1 MNRTIKIYI
10 GLLIFLFGLIAF
22 IELTRER
29 PINWKPTYN
38 EKHKIP
44 FGTYIF
50 HEELEAV
57 FPNQEFTDVRK
68 TPYEFF
74 DEYYDWDEDE
84 YTTTGNFIH
93 VAQYSEM
100 DEISAQELLDFVSY
114 GNTVF
119 MSSNYFPNRLKDS
132 LGFNTTNQYDL
143 KGNSYFTLTNP
154 RFKTDSITIDRGINN
169 FHFSKLNEDLTT
181 VLGHQT
187 FDSIAFPNFIKVNYY
202 QGSFLLHLQPIAFT
216 NYNLLKKNNKKYTEA
231 VLGYLPEDNI
241 FYNSLNK
248 ANTNVS
254 GSKLRYILSQDAL
267 RYAWYLGLISL
278 VLFLIFNAK
287 RRQRIVKE
295 IKPHENTTVAFTKTI
310 GNLYY
315 ETKDHNNLVEKKIT
329 YFLEYLR
336 RVYFLDTQ
344 ILDERFT
351 KLLIQKSGKDKE
363 QIQQLVKSIVH
374 LKAKPQCTEADLI
387 NLNKQIEDF
396 YTA

>member
-1 MNRTIKIYI
+1 MNRTLKIYI
-10 GLLIFLFGLIAF
+10 GLLIFLFGIIAF

-38 EKHKIP
+38 ERHKIP

-50 HEELEAV
+50 HEELEGV
-57 FPNQEFTDVRK
+57 FPNQKFTDVRK

-74 DEYYDWDEDE
+74 DAYYDWDEDE

-169 FHFSKLNEDLTT
+169 FHFSKLDKDLTT

-216 NYNLLKKNNKKYTEA
+216 NYNLLKKNNKKYAEA

-344 ILDERFT
+344 VLDERFT

>member
-1 MNRTIKIYI
+1 MNRTIKIYV
-10 GLLIFLFGLIAF
+10 GLLILFLGLIAF
-22 IELTRER
+22 IELTKER

-38 EKHKIP
+38 ERHKIP

-50 HEELEAV
+50 HEELENV
-57 FPNQEFTDVRK
+57 FSDKEFTDIRK

-74 DEYYDWDEDE
+74 DEYYNWEEDE

-114 GNTVF
+114 GNTVL
-119 MSSNYFPNRLKDS
+119 MSSNYFPKRLKDS
-132 LGFNTTNQYDL
+132 LGFNTTNEYDL
-143 KGNSYFTLTNP
+143 KGNSFFTLTNP

-169 FHFSKLNEDLTT
+169 FHFSELDKSITT

-187 FDSIAFPNFIKVNYY
+187 FDSIAFPNFVKVKHYDG
-202 QGSFLLHLQPIAFT
+202 QFLLHLQPIAFT
-216 NYNLLKKNNKKYTEA
+216 NYSLLKKNNKKYTEA
-231 VLGYLPEDNI
+231 VLAYLPEDNI
-241 FYNSLNK
+241 YYNSLNK

-254 GSKLRYILSQDAL
+254 GSKLRFILSQDAL

-278 VLFLIFNAK
+278 LLFLIFNAK

-344 ILDERFT
+344 VLDERFT

-387 NLNKQIEDF
+387 HLNKQIEDF
-396 YTA
+396 YTT

>member
-169 FHFSKLNEDLTT
+169 FHFSKLDKDLTT

-216 NYNLLKKNNKKYTEA
+216 NYNLLKKNNKKYAEA

>member
-1 MNRTIKIYI
+1 MNRTIKIYV
-10 GLLIFLFGLIAF
+10 GLLILFLGLIAF
-22 IELTRER
+22 IELTKER

-38 EKHKIP
+38 ERHKIP

-50 HEELEAV
+50 HEELENV
-57 FPNQEFTDVRK
+57 FSDKEFTDVRK

-74 DEYYDWDEDE
+74 DEYYNWEEDE

-100 DEISAQELLDFVSY
+100 DDISAQELLDFVSY
-114 GNTVF
+114 GNTVL
-119 MSSNYFPNRLKDS
+119 MSSNYFPKRLKDS
-132 LGFNTTNQYDL
+132 LGFNTTNEYDL

-169 FHFSKLNEDLTT
+169 FHFSKLDKNLTT

-187 FDSIAFPNFIKVNYY
+187 FDSIAFPNFIKVKHYDG
-202 QGSFLLHLQPIAFT
+202 QFLLHLQPIAFT
-216 NYNLLKKNNKKYTEA
+216 NYSLLKKNNKKYTEA

-241 FYNSLNK
+241 YYNSLNK

-254 GSKLRYILSQDAL
+254 GSKLRFILSQDAL

-278 VLFLIFNAK
+278 LLFLIFNAK

-344 ILDERFT
+344 VLDERFT

-387 NLNKQIEDF
+387 HLNKQIEDF

>member
-10 GLLIFLFGLIAF
+10 GLLIFIFGLIAF

-38 EKHKIP
+38 ERHKIP

-74 DEYYDWDEDE
+74 DAYYDWEEDE

-169 FHFSKLNEDLTT
+169 FHFSKLDKDLTT

-216 NYNLLKKNNKKYTEA
+216 NYNLLKKNNKKYAEA

-315 ETKDHNNLVEKKIT
+315 ETKDHNNLVEKKTT

-344 ILDERFT
+344 VLEERFT

-374 LKAKPQCTEADLI
+374 LKAKPQCTEGDLI

>member
-1 MNRTIKIYI
+1 MNRTIKIYV
-10 GLLIFLFGLIAF
+10 GLLILFLGLIAF
-22 IELTRER
+22 IELTKER

-38 EKHKIP
+38 ERHKIP

-50 HEELEAV
+50 HEELESV
-57 FPNQEFTDVRK
+57 FSDKEFTDVRK

-74 DEYYDWDEDE
+74 DEYYNWEEDE
-84 YTTTGNFIH
+84 YTITGNFIH
-93 VAQYSEM
+93 IAQYSEM
-100 DEISAQELLDFVSY
+100 DDISAQELLDFVSY
-114 GNTVF
+114 GNTVL
-119 MSSNYFPNRLKDS
+119 MSSNYFPKRLKDS
-132 LGFNTTNQYDL
+132 LGFNTTNEYDL
-143 KGNSYFTLTNP
+143 KGDSYFTLTNP

-169 FHFSKLNEDLTT
+169 FHFSKLDKSKTT

-187 FDSIAFPNFIKVNYY
+187 FDSIAFPNFVKVKHYDG
-202 QGSFLLHLQPIAFT
+202 QFLLHLQPIAFT
-216 NYNLLKKNNKKYTEA
+216 NYSLLKKNNKKYTEA

-344 ILDERFT
+344 VLDERFT

-387 NLNKQIEDF
+387 HLNKQIEDF

>member
-74 DEYYDWDEDE
+74 DAYYDWDEDE

-154 RFKTDSITIDRGINN
+154 RFKKDSITIDRGINN
-169 FHFSKLNEDLTT
+169 FHFSKLDKDITT

-216 NYNLLKKNNKKYTEA
+216 NYNLLKKNNKKYAEA

-344 ILDERFT
+344 VLDERFT

-374 LKAKPQCTEADLI
+374 SKAKPQCTEADLI

>member
-1 MNRTIKIYI
+1 MNRTIKIYV
-10 GLLIFLFGLIAF
+10 GLLILFLGLIAF
-22 IELTRER
+22 IELTKER

-38 EKHKIP
+38 ERHKIP

-50 HEELEAV
+50 HEELENV
-57 FPNQEFTDVRK
+57 FSDKEFTDVRK

-74 DEYYDWDEDE
+74 DEYYNWEEDE

-93 VAQYSEM
+93 IAQYSEM
-100 DEISAQELLDFVSY
+100 DDISAQELLDFVSY
-114 GNTVF
+114 GNTVL
-119 MSSNYFPNRLKDS
+119 MSSNYFPKRLKDS
-132 LGFNTTNQYDL
+132 LGFNTTNEYDL
-143 KGNSYFTLTNP
+143 KGNSFFTLTNP

-169 FHFSKLNEDLTT
+169 FHFSKLNKSITT

-187 FDSIAFPNFIKVNYY
+187 FDSIAFPNFIKVKHYDG
-202 QGSFLLHLQPIAFT
+202 QFLLHLQPIAFT
-216 NYNLLKKNNKKYTEA
+216 NYSLLKKNNKKYTEA
-231 VLGYLPEDNI
+231 VLGYLPKDNI
-241 FYNSLNK
+241 YYNSLNK

-254 GSKLRYILSQDAL
+254 GSKLRFILSQDAL

-278 VLFLIFNAK
+278 LLFLIFNAK

-344 ILDERFT
+344 VLDERFT

-396 YTA
+396 YTT

>member
-10 GLLIFLFGLIAF
+10 GLLIFIFGLIAF

-38 EKHKIP
+38 ERHKIP

-74 DEYYDWDEDE
+74 DAYYDWEEDE

-169 FHFSKLNEDLTT
+169 FHFSKLDKDLTT

-216 NYNLLKKNNKKYTEA
+216 NYNLLKKNNKKYAEA

-254 GSKLRYILSQDAL
+254 SSKLRYILSQDAL

-344 ILDERFT
+344 VLDERFT

>member
-38 EKHKIP
+38 ERHKIP

-74 DEYYDWDEDE
+74 DAYYDWEEDE

-169 FHFSKLNEDLTT
+169 FHFSKLDKDLTT

-216 NYNLLKKNNKKYTEA
+216 NYNLLKKNNKKYAEA

-254 GSKLRYILSQDAL
+254 SSKLRYILSQDAL

-344 ILDERFT
+344 VLDERFT
-351 KLLIQKSGKDKE
+351 KLLIQKSGKDIE

>member
-1 MNRTIKIYI
+1 MNRTIKIYV
-10 GLLIFLFGLIAF
+10 GLLILFLGLIAF
-22 IELTRER
+22 IELTKER

-38 EKHKIP
+38 ERHKIP

-50 HEELEAV
+50 HEELENV
-57 FPNQEFTDVRK
+57 FSDKEFTDVRK

-74 DEYYDWDEDE
+74 DEYYNWEEDE
-84 YTTTGNFIH
+84 YTITGNFIH
-93 VAQYSEM
+93 IAQYSEM
-100 DEISAQELLDFVSY
+100 DDISAQELLDFVSY
-114 GNTVF
+114 GNTVL
-119 MSSNYFPNRLKDS
+119 MSSNYFPKRLKDS
-132 LGFNTTNQYDL
+132 LGFNTTNEYDL

-169 FHFSKLNEDLTT
+169 FHFSKLDKDLTT

-187 FDSIAFPNFIKVNYY
+187 FDSIAFPNFIKVKHYDG
-202 QGSFLLHLQPIAFT
+202 QFLLHLQPIAFT
-216 NYNLLKKNNKKYTEA
+216 NYSLLKKNNKKYTEA

-241 FYNSLNK
+241 YYNSLNK

-254 GSKLRYILSQDAL
+254 GSKLRFILSQDAL

-278 VLFLIFNAK
+278 FLFLIFNAK

-344 ILDERFT
+344 VLDERFT

-387 NLNKQIEDF
+387 HLNKQIEDF

>member
-1 MNRTIKIYI
+1 MNRTIKIYV
-10 GLLIFLFGLIAF
+10 GLLILFLGLIAF
-22 IELTRER
+22 IELTKER

-38 EKHKIP
+38 ERHKIP

-50 HEELEAV
+50 HEELESV
-57 FPNQEFTDVRK
+57 FSDKEFTDVRK

-74 DEYYDWDEDE
+74 DEYYNWDEDE

-93 VAQYSEM
+93 IAQYSEM
-100 DEISAQELLDFVSY
+100 DDVSAQELLDFVSY
-114 GNTVF
+114 GNTVL
-119 MSSNYFPNRLKDS
+119 MSSNYFPKRLKDS
-132 LGFNTTNQYDL
+132 LGFNTTNEYDL
-143 KGNSYFTLTNP
+143 KGDSYFTLTNP

-169 FHFSKLNEDLTT
+169 FHFSKLDKDLTT

-187 FDSIAFPNFIKVNYY
+187 FDSIAFPNFIKVKHYDG
-202 QGSFLLHLQPIAFT
+202 QFLLHLQPIAFT
-216 NYNLLKKNNKKYTEA
+216 NYSLLKKNNKKYTEA

-241 FYNSLNK
+241 YYNSLNK

-254 GSKLRYILSQDAL
+254 GSKLRVILSQDAL

-336 RVYFLDTQ
+336 RVYFLGTQ
-344 ILDERFT
+344 VLDERFT

-387 NLNKQIEDF
+387 HLNKQIEDF

>member
-1 MNRTIKIYI
+1 MNKTIKIYI

-74 DEYYDWDEDE
+74 DEYYDWEKDN

-169 FHFSKLNEDLTT
+169 FHFSKLDKDLTT

-287 RRQRIVKE
+287 RRQRVVKE

-315 ETKDHNNLVEKKIT
+315 ETKDHNNLVEKKTT

-363 QIQQLVKSIVH
+363 QIQQLVKYIVH

>member
-1 MNRTIKIYI
+1 MNRTIKIYV
-10 GLLIFLFGLIAF
+10 GLLILFLGLIAF
-22 IELTRER
+22 IELTKER

-38 EKHKIP
+38 ERHKIP

-50 HEELEAV
+50 HEELENV
-57 FPNQEFTDVRK
+57 FSDKEFTDVRK

-74 DEYYDWDEDE
+74 DEYYDWEEDE

-93 VAQYSEM
+93 IAQYSEM
-100 DEISAQELLDFVSY
+100 DDISAQELLDFVSY
-114 GNTVF
+114 GNTVL
-119 MSSNYFPNRLKDS
+119 MSSNYFPKRLEDS
-132 LGFNTTNQYDL
+132 LGFNTTNEYDL

-169 FHFSKLNEDLTT
+169 FHFSKLDKDLTT

-187 FDSIAFPNFIKVNYY
+187 FDSIAFPNFIKVKHYDG
-202 QGSFLLHLQPIAFT
+202 QFLLHLQPIAFT
-216 NYNLLKKNNKKYTEA
+216 NYSLLKKNNKKYTEA
-231 VLGYLPEDNI
+231 VLGYLPKDNI
-241 FYNSLNK
+241 YYNSLNK

-254 GSKLRYILSQDAL
+254 GSKLRFILSQDAL

-278 VLFLIFNAK
+278 LLFLIFNAK

-344 ILDERFT
+344 VLDERFT

-396 YTA
+396 YTT

>member
-10 GLLIFLFGLIAF
+10 GLLIFIFGLIAF

-38 EKHKIP
+38 ERHKIP

-74 DEYYDWDEDE
+74 DAYYDWEEDE

-169 FHFSKLNEDLTT
+169 FHFSKLDKDLTT

-187 FDSIAFPNFIKVNYY
+187 FDSIAFPNFIKVKHYDG
-202 QGSFLLHLQPIAFT
+202 QFLLHLQPIAFT
-216 NYNLLKKNNKKYTEA
+216 NYSLLKKNNKKYTEA

-241 FYNSLNK
+241 YYNSLNK

-254 GSKLRYILSQDAL
+254 GSKLRFILSQDAL

-344 ILDERFT
+344 VLDERFT

>member
-1 MNRTIKIYI
+1 MNRTIKIYV
-10 GLLIFLFGLIAF
+10 GLLILFLGLIAF
-22 IELTRER
+22 IELTKER

-38 EKHKIP
+38 ERHKIP

-50 HEELEAV
+50 HEELENV
-57 FPNQEFTDVRK
+57 FSDKEFTDVRK

-74 DEYYDWDEDE
+74 DEYYNWEEDE

-93 VAQYSEM
+93 IAQYSEM
-100 DEISAQELLDFVSY
+100 DDISAQELLDFVSY
-114 GNTVF
+114 GNTVL
-119 MSSNYFPNRLKDS
+119 MSSNYFPKRLKDS
-132 LGFNTTNQYDL
+132 LGFNTTNEYDL
-143 KGNSYFTLTNP
+143 KGNSFFTLTNP

-169 FHFSKLNEDLTT
+169 FHFSKLDKNLTT

-187 FDSIAFPNFIKVNYY
+187 FDSIAFPNFIKVKHYDG
-202 QGSFLLHLQPIAFT
+202 QFLLHLQPIAFT
-216 NYNLLKKNNKKYTEA
+216 NYSLLKKNNKKYTEA

-241 FYNSLNK
+241 YYNSLNK

-254 GSKLRYILSQDAL
+254 GSKLRFILSQDAL

-278 VLFLIFNAK
+278 LLFLIFNAK

-344 ILDERFT
+344 VLDERFT

-387 NLNKQIEDF
+387 HLNKQIEDF

>member
-1 MNRTIKIYI
+1 MNRTIKIYV
-10 GLLIFLFGLIAF
+10 GLLILFLGLIAF
-22 IELTRER
+22 IELTKER

-38 EKHKIP
+38 ERHKIP

-50 HEELEAV
+50 HEELENV
-57 FPNQEFTDVRK
+57 FSDIEFTDVRK

-74 DEYYDWDEDE
+74 DEYYNWEEDE

-93 VAQYSEM
+93 IAQYSEM
-100 DEISAQELLDFVSY
+100 DDISAQELLDFVSY
-114 GNTVF
+114 GNTVL
-119 MSSNYFPNRLKDS
+119 MSSNYFPKRLKDS
-132 LGFNTTNQYDL
+132 LGFNTTNEYDL

-169 FHFSKLNEDLTT
+169 FHFSKLDKSTTT

-187 FDSIAFPNFIKVNYY
+187 FDSIAFPNFIKVKHYDG
-202 QGSFLLHLQPIAFT
+202 QFLLHLQPIAFT
-216 NYNLLKKNNKKYTEA
+216 NYSLLKKNNKKYTEA

-254 GSKLRYILSQDAL
+254 GSKLRFILSQDAL

-278 VLFLIFNAK
+278 LLFLIFNAK

-344 ILDERFT
+344 VLDERFT

-387 NLNKQIEDF
+387 HLNKQIEDF

>member
-38 EKHKIP
+38 ERHKIP

-50 HEELEAV
+50 HKELEAI
-57 FPNQEFTDVRK
+57 FTNQEFTDVRK

-74 DEYYDWDEDE
+74 DAYYDWDEDE

-169 FHFSKLNEDLTT
+169 FHFSKLDKDLTT

-216 NYNLLKKNNKKYTEA
+216 NYNLLKKNNKKYAEA

-344 ILDERFT
+344 VLDERFT

>member
-1 MNRTIKIYI
+1 MNRTIKIYV
-10 GLLIFLFGLIAF
+10 GLLILFLGLIAF
-22 IELTRER
+22 IELTKER

-38 EKHKIP
+38 ERHKIP

-50 HEELEAV
+50 HEELENV
-57 FPNQEFTDVRK
+57 FSDKEFTDVRK

-74 DEYYDWDEDE
+74 DEYYNWEEDE

-93 VAQYSEM
+93 IAQYSEM
-100 DEISAQELLDFVSY
+100 DDISAQELLDFVSY
-114 GNTVF
+114 GNTVL
-119 MSSNYFPNRLKDS
+119 MSSNYFPKRLKDS
-132 LGFNTTNQYDL
+132 LGFNTTNEYDL

-169 FHFSKLNEDLTT
+169 FHFSKLDKDLTT

-187 FDSIAFPNFIKVNYY
+187 FDSIAFPNFIKVKHYDG
-202 QGSFLLHLQPIAFT
+202 QFLLHLQPIAFT
-216 NYNLLKKNNKKYTEA
+216 NYSLLKKNNKKYTEA

-241 FYNSLNK
+241 YYNSLNK

-254 GSKLRYILSQDAL
+254 GSKLRFILSQDAL

-278 VLFLIFNAK
+278 LLFLIFNAK

-344 ILDERFT
+344 VLDERFT

-387 NLNKQIEDF
+387 HLNKQIEDF

>member
-10 GLLIFLFGLIAF
+10 GLLIFLVGLIAF

-38 EKHKIP
+38 ERHKIP

-74 DEYYDWDEDE
+74 DAYYDWEEDE

-169 FHFSKLNEDLTT
+169 FHFSKLDKDLTT

-187 FDSIAFPNFIKVNYY
+187 FDSITFPNFIKVNYY

-216 NYNLLKKNNKKYTEA
+216 NYNLLKKNNKKYAEA

-344 ILDERFT
+344 VLDERFT

-363 QIQQLVKSIVH
+363 QIQQLVKSIIH

>member
-38 EKHKIP
+38 ERHKIP

-74 DEYYDWDEDE
+74 DAYYDWDEDE

-169 FHFSKLNEDLTT
+169 FHFSKLDKDLTT

-216 NYNLLKKNNKKYTEA
+216 NYNLLKKNNKKYAEA

-336 RVYFLDTQ
+336 CVYFLDTQ
-344 ILDERFT
+344 VLDERFT

>member
-1 MNRTIKIYI
+1 MNRTIKIYV
-10 GLLIFLFGLIAF
+10 GLLILFLGLIAF
-22 IELTRER
+22 IELTKER

-38 EKHKIP
+38 ERHKIP

-50 HEELEAV
+50 HEELESV
-57 FPNQEFTDVRK
+57 FSDKEFTDVRK

-74 DEYYDWDEDE
+74 DEYYNWEEDE

-154 RFKTDSITIDRGINN
+154 RFETDSITIDRGINN
-169 FHFSKLNEDLTT
+169 FHFSKLDKDLTT

-216 NYNLLKKNNKKYTEA
+216 NYNLLKKNNKKYAEA

-344 ILDERFT
+344 VLDERFT

>member
-1 MNRTIKIYI
+1 MNRTIKIYV
-10 GLLIFLFGLIAF
+10 GLLILFLGLIAF
-22 IELTRER
+22 IELTKER

-38 EKHKIP
+38 ERHKIP

-50 HEELEAV
+50 HEELENV
-57 FPNQEFTDVRK
+57 FSDKEFTDIRK

-74 DEYYDWDEDE
+74 DEYYNWEEDE

-114 GNTVF
+114 GNTVL
-119 MSSNYFPNRLKDS
+119 MSSNYFPKRLKDS
-132 LGFNTTNQYDL
+132 LGFNTTNEYDL
-143 KGNSYFTLTNP
+143 KGNSFFTLTNP

-169 FHFSKLNEDLTT
+169 FHFSELDKSITT

-187 FDSIAFPNFIKVNYY
+187 FDSIAFPNFVKVKHYDG
-202 QGSFLLHLQPIAFT
+202 QFLLHLQPIAFT
-216 NYNLLKKNNKKYTEA
+216 NYSLLKKNNKKYTEA

-241 FYNSLNK
+241 YYNSLNK

-254 GSKLRYILSQDAL
+254 GSKLRFILSQDAL

-278 VLFLIFNAK
+278 LLFLIFNAK

-344 ILDERFT
+344 VLDERFT

-387 NLNKQIEDF
+387 HLNKQIEDF

>member
-1 MNRTIKIYI
+1 MNRTLKIYI
-10 GLLIFLFGLIAF
+10 GLLIVLFGLIAF

-38 EKHKIP
+38 ERHKIP

-57 FPNQEFTDVRK
+57 FSNQEFTDVRK

-74 DEYYDWDEDE
+74 DAYYDWEKDN

-119 MSSNYFPNRLKDS
+119 MSSNYFPNKLKDS

-154 RFKTDSITIDRGINN
+154 KFKTDSITIDRGINN
-169 FHFSKLNEDLTT
+169 FHFSKLDKDLTT

-216 NYNLLKKNNKKYTEA
+216 NYNLLKKNNKKYAEA

-287 RRQRIVKE
+287 RRQRVVKE

-315 ETKDHNNLVEKKIT
+315 ETKDHNNLVEKKTT

-363 QIQQLVKSIVH
+363 QIQQLVKYIVH

>member
-1 MNRTIKIYI
+1 MNRTIKIYV
-10 GLLIFLFGLIAF
+10 GLLILFLGLIAF
-22 IELTRER
+22 IELTKER

-38 EKHKIP
+38 ERHKIP

-50 HEELEAV
+50 HEELENV
-57 FPNQEFTDVRK
+57 FSDKEFTDVRK

-74 DEYYDWDEDE
+74 DEYYNWEEDE

-93 VAQYSEM
+93 IAQYSEM
-100 DEISAQELLDFVSY
+100 DDISAQELLDFVSY
-114 GNTVF
+114 GNTVL
-119 MSSNYFPNRLKDS
+119 MSSNYFPKRLKDS
-132 LGFNTTNQYDL
+132 LGFNTTNEYDL

-169 FHFSKLNEDLTT
+169 FHFSKLDKNLTT

-187 FDSIAFPNFIKVNYY
+187 FDSIAFPNFIKVKHYDG
-202 QGSFLLHLQPIAFT
+202 QFLLHLQPIAFT
-216 NYNLLKKNNKKYTEA
+216 NYSLLKKNNKKYTEA
-231 VLGYLPEDNI
+231 VLGYLPNDNI
-241 FYNSLNK
+241 YYNSLNK

-254 GSKLRYILSQDAL
+254 GSKLRFILSQDAL

-278 VLFLIFNAK
+278 LLFLIFNAK

-344 ILDERFT
+344 VLDERFT

-387 NLNKQIEDF
+387 HLNKQIEDF

>member
-1 MNRTIKIYI
+1 MNRTIKIYV
-10 GLLIFLFGLIAF
+10 GLLILFLGLIAF
-22 IELTRER
+22 IELTKER

-38 EKHKIP
+38 ERHKIP

-50 HEELEAV
+50 HEELENV
-57 FPNQEFTDVRK
+57 FSDKEFTDVRK

-74 DEYYDWDEDE
+74 DEYYNWEEDE

-93 VAQYSEM
+93 IAQYSEM
-100 DEISAQELLDFVSY
+100 DDISAQELLDFVSY
-114 GNTVF
+114 GNTVL
-119 MSSNYFPNRLKDS
+119 MSSNYFPKRLKDS
-132 LGFNTTNQYDL
+132 LGFNTTNEYDL
-143 KGNSYFTLTNP
+143 KGNSFFTLTNP

-169 FHFSKLNEDLTT
+169 FHFSKLNKSITT

-187 FDSIAFPNFIKVNYY
+187 FDSIAFPNFIKVKHYDG
-202 QGSFLLHLQPIAFT
+202 QFLLHLQPIAFT
-216 NYNLLKKNNKKYTEA
+216 NYSLLKKNNKKYTEA
-231 VLGYLPEDNI
+231 VLGYLPKNNI
-241 FYNSLNK
+241 YYNSLNK

-254 GSKLRYILSQDAL
+254 GSKLRFILSQDAL

-278 VLFLIFNAK
+278 LLFLIFNAK

-344 ILDERFT
+344 VLDERFT

-387 NLNKQIEDF
+387 HLNKQIEDF

>member
-38 EKHKIP
+38 ERHKIP

-74 DEYYDWDEDE
+74 DAYYDWEEDE

-169 FHFSKLNEDLTT
+169 FHFSKLDKDLTT

-216 NYNLLKKNNKKYTEA
+216 NYNLLKKNNKK
-231 VLGYLPEDNI
+231 
-241 FYNSLNK
+241 
-248 ANTNVS
+248 
-254 GSKLRYILSQDAL
+254 
-267 RYAWYLGLISL
+267 
-278 VLFLIFNAK
+278 
-287 RRQRIVKE
+287 
-295 IKPHENTTVAFTKTI
+295 
-310 GNLYY
+310 
-315 ETKDHNNLVEKKIT
+315 
-329 YFLEYLR
+329 
-336 RVYFLDTQ
+336 
-344 ILDERFT
+344 
-351 KLLIQKSGKDKE
+351 
-363 QIQQLVKSIVH
+363 
-374 LKAKPQCTEADLI
+374 
-387 NLNKQIEDF
+387 
-396 YTA
+396 

>member
-38 EKHKIP
+38 ERHKIP

-50 HEELEAV
+50 HKELEAI
-57 FPNQEFTDVRK
+57 FTNQEFTDVRK

-74 DEYYDWDEDE
+74 DAYYDWDEDE

-143 KGNSYFTLTNP
+143 KGNSFFTLTNP

-169 FHFSKLNEDLTT
+169 FHFSKLNKSITT

-187 FDSIAFPNFIKVNYY
+187 FDSIAFPNFIKVKHYDG
-202 QGSFLLHLQPIAFT
+202 QFLLHLQPIAFT
-216 NYNLLKKNNKKYTEA
+216 NYSLLKKNNKKYTEA

-241 FYNSLNK
+241 YYNSLNK

-254 GSKLRYILSQDAL
+254 GSKLRFILSQDAL

-344 ILDERFT
+344 VLDERFT

>member
-38 EKHKIP
+38 ERHKIP

-74 DEYYDWDEDE
+74 DAYYDWEEDE

-169 FHFSKLNEDLTT
+169 FHFSKLDKDLTT

-216 NYNLLKKNNKKYTEA
+216 NYNLLKKNNKKYAEA

-344 ILDERFT
+344 VLDERFT

>member
-50 HEELEAV
+50 HKELEAV

-169 FHFSKLNEDLTT
+169 FHFSKLDKDLTT

-216 NYNLLKKNNKKYTEA
+216 NYNLLKKNNKKYAEA

>member
-1 MNRTIKIYI
+1 MNRTIKIYV
-10 GLLIFLFGLIAF
+10 GLLILFLGLIAF
-22 IELTRER
+22 IELTKER

-38 EKHKIP
+38 ERHKIP

-50 HEELEAV
+50 HEELENV
-57 FPNQEFTDVRK
+57 FSDIEFTDVRK

-74 DEYYDWDEDE
+74 DEYYNWEEDE

-93 VAQYSEM
+93 IAQYSEM
-100 DEISAQELLDFVSY
+100 DDISAQELLDFVSY
-114 GNTVF
+114 GNTVL
-119 MSSNYFPNRLKDS
+119 MSSNYFPKRLKDS
-132 LGFNTTNQYDL
+132 LGFNTTNEYDL

-169 FHFSKLNEDLTT
+169 FHFSKLDKSTTT

-187 FDSIAFPNFIKVNYY
+187 FDSIAFPNFIKVKHYDG
-202 QGSFLLHLQPIAFT
+202 QFLLHLQPIAFT
-216 NYNLLKKNNKKYTEA
+216 NYSLLKKNNKKYTEA

-254 GSKLRYILSQDAL
+254 GSKLRFILSQDAL

-278 VLFLIFNAK
+278 LLFLIFNAK

-344 ILDERFT
+344 VLDERFT

>member
-1 MNRTIKIYI
+1 MNRTIKIYV
-10 GLLIFLFGLIAF
+10 GLLILFLGLIAF
-22 IELTRER
+22 IELTKER

-38 EKHKIP
+38 ERHKIP

-50 HEELEAV
+50 HEELENV
-57 FPNQEFTDVRK
+57 FSDKEFTDVRK

-74 DEYYDWDEDE
+74 DEYYNWEEDE

-93 VAQYSEM
+93 IAQYSEM
-100 DEISAQELLDFVSY
+100 DDISAQELLDFVSY
-114 GNTVF
+114 GNTVL
-119 MSSNYFPNRLKDS
+119 MSSNYFPKRLKDS
-132 LGFNTTNQYDL
+132 LGFNTTNEYDL
-143 KGNSYFTLTNP
+143 KGNSFFTLTNP

-169 FHFSKLNEDLTT
+169 FHFSKLNKSITT

-187 FDSIAFPNFIKVNYY
+187 FDSIAFPNFIKVKHYDG
-202 QGSFLLHLQPIAFT
+202 QFLLHLQPIAFT
-216 NYNLLKKNNKKYTEA
+216 NYSLLKKNNKKYTEA

-241 FYNSLNK
+241 YYNSLNK

-254 GSKLRYILSQDAL
+254 GSKLRFILSQDAL

-278 VLFLIFNAK
+278 LLFLIFNAK

-344 ILDERFT
+344 VLDERFT

-387 NLNKQIEDF
+387 HLNKQIEDF

>member
-10 GLLIFLFGLIAF
+10 GLLIFIFGLIAF

-38 EKHKIP
+38 ERHKIP

-74 DEYYDWDEDE
+74 DAYYDWEEDE

-169 FHFSKLNEDLTT
+169 FHFSKLDKDLTT

-216 NYNLLKKNNKKYTEA
+216 NYNLLKKNNKKYAEA

-254 GSKLRYILSQDAL
+254 SSKLRYILSQDAL

-344 ILDERFT
+344 VLDERFT
-351 KLLIQKSGKDKE
+351 KLLIQKSGKDIE

>member
-38 EKHKIP
+38 ERHKIP

-74 DEYYDWDEDE
+74 DAYYDWDEDE

-169 FHFSKLNEDLTT
+169 FHFSKLDKDLTT

-216 NYNLLKKNNKKYTEA
+216 NYNLLKKNNKKYAEA

-344 ILDERFT
+344 VLDERFT

>member
-1 MNRTIKIYI
+1 MNRTIKIYV
-10 GLLIFLFGLIAF
+10 GLLILFLGLIAF
-22 IELTRER
+22 IELTKER

-38 EKHKIP
+38 ERHKIP

-50 HEELEAV
+50 HEELENV
-57 FPNQEFTDVRK
+57 FSDKEFTDVRK

-74 DEYYDWDEDE
+74 DEYYNWEEDE
-84 YTTTGNFIH
+84 YTITGNFIH
-93 VAQYSEM
+93 IAQYSEM
-100 DEISAQELLDFVSY
+100 DDISAQELLDFVSY
-114 GNTVF
+114 GNTVL
-119 MSSNYFPNRLKDS
+119 MSSNYFPKRLKDS
-132 LGFNTTNQYDL
+132 LGFNTTNEYDL

-169 FHFSKLNEDLTT
+169 FHFSKLDKNLTT

-187 FDSIAFPNFIKVNYY
+187 FDSIAFPNFIKVKHYDG
-202 QGSFLLHLQPIAFT
+202 QFLLHLQPIAFT
-216 NYNLLKKNNKKYTEA
+216 NYSLLKKNNKKYTEA
-231 VLGYLPEDNI
+231 VLGYLPNDNI
-241 FYNSLNK
+241 YYNSLNK

-254 GSKLRYILSQDAL
+254 GSKLRFILSQDAL

-278 VLFLIFNAK
+278 LLFLIFNAK

-344 ILDERFT
+344 VLDERFT

-387 NLNKQIEDF
+387 HLNKQIEDF

>member
-169 FHFSKLNEDLTT
+169 FHFSKLDKDLTT

>member
-1 MNRTIKIYI
+1 MNRTIKIYV
-10 GLLIFLFGLIAF
+10 GLLILFLGLIAF
-22 IELTRER
+22 IELTKER

-38 EKHKIP
+38 ERHKIP

-50 HEELEAV
+50 HEELENV
-57 FPNQEFTDVRK
+57 FSDKEFTDVRK

-74 DEYYDWDEDE
+74 DEYYNWEEDE

-100 DEISAQELLDFVSY
+100 DDISAQELLDFVSY
-114 GNTVF
+114 GNTVL

-132 LGFNTTNQYDL
+132 LGFNTTNEYDL

-169 FHFSKLNEDLTT
+169 FHFSKLDKDLTT

-187 FDSIAFPNFIKVNYY
+187 FDSIAFPNFIKVKHYDG
-202 QGSFLLHLQPIAFT
+202 QFLLHLQPIAFT
-216 NYNLLKKNNKKYTEA
+216 NYSLLKKNNKKYTEA

-241 FYNSLNK
+241 YYNSLNK

-254 GSKLRYILSQDAL
+254 GSKLRFILSQDAL

-278 VLFLIFNAK
+278 LLFLIFNAK

-344 ILDERFT
+344 VLDERFT

-387 NLNKQIEDF
+387 HLNKQIEDF